1 MQRTAGAK
9 DRTRAS
15 AVRVQETV
23 PGSMYW
29 RGLLGGAWGHWAFM
43 QRFPPASKFLSPYN
57 TGASPSSSYKQ
68 DQHLELSSEQH
79 GCSEMLRE
87 SHGLWGRRK
96 KGGQK
101 VAGGWALRCSSC
113 SSSLPLLGPFLPP
126 VVRHV
131 HHFRIPTVKFQVLP
145 CPTSSQDPHLEGAA
159 SVSELGR
166 YLRTAPA
173 SPAPLDTP
181 TPHVTAPVLVITAPQ
196 SERCLRHPSVPLP
209 SSRPSPPNAAVIT
222 YYLHKTRVLLR

>member
-1 MQRTAGAK
+1 MAQSVILGVALKLDLVGTSGHSHLRGRTLQMQRTAGAK

-87 SHGLWGRRK
+87 SHGLWGRSVHR
-96 KGGQK
+96 
-101 VAGGWALRCSSC
+101 LCLCSGHSYHLWFVMSITSASPL
-113 SSSLPLLGPFLPP
+113 SSSKCYPAPRLLRIPIWKALLPFRNLGATSELPLPLLHPWTPP
-126 VVRHV
+126 
-131 HHFRIPTVKFQVLP
+131 
-145 CPTSSQDPHLEGAA
+145 PH
-159 SVSELGR
+159 
-166 YLRTAPA
+166 T
-173 SPAPLDTP
+173 
-181 TPHVTAPVLVITAPQ
+181 
-196 SERCLRHPSVPLP
+196 
-209 SSRPSPPNAAVIT
+209 
-222 YYLHKTRVLLR
+222 

>member
-57 TGASPSSSYKQ
+57 TGASPSSSYKP

-145 CPTSSQDPHLEGAA
+145 CPTSSQDPHLEGACFRFGTWA
-159 SVSELGR
+159 LPQNCPCLSC
-166 YLRTAPA
+166 
-173 SPAPLDTP
+173 TP
-181 TPHVTAPVLVITAPQ
+181 GHPHPTRDCPCVGHYRP
-196 SERCLRHPSVPLP
+196 SERKVLEASLSA
-209 SSRPSPPNAAVIT
+209 SS
-222 YYLHKTRVLLR
+222 LLTSFTT